1 MKRLNRKLSGS
12 AGAAMVI
19 ALLFFLVCALV
30 GTLTITAASANAGK
44 IARSR
49 QEQASYLAV
58 RSAVGLMMDELSKY
72 PFVGK
77 YQVRENRVETLAVS
91 GAAGEVTDVTI
102 QNLFCISQ
110 PSLSGRFE
118 ATVGGATT
126 VSGLSATYE
135 EKFAA
140 LFYHNVR
147 HQGAGLL
154 TKLSALN
161 VGNTVS
167 LDGNPLLGADAR
179 YNLPTQVGI
188 KDYIFRLT
196 GLPDVKVSVSFSTA
210 EDSLYGATITA
221 ASTDGNSKLI
231 VTSPAKLI
239 TRAQSG
245 AEIPI
250 QISPKQLRREKKT
263 DVVTTI
269 AWQDWEVLQVGG

>member
-1 MKRLNRKLSGS
+1 MKRLNRKLSDS

-19 ALLFFLVCALV
+19 ALLFFLICALV

-58 RSAVGLMMDELSKY
+58 RSSVGLMMDELSKY

-102 QNLFCISQ
+102 QNFFCISQ

-118 ATVGGATT
+118 SAVGGATT
-126 VSGLSATYE
+126 VSSLSAAYE

-147 HQGAGLL
+147 HQGAELL
-154 TKLSALN
+154 KKLSTLSA
-161 VGNTVS
+161 GNTVS
-167 LDGNPLLGADAR
+167 LNGNPLLGTDAR
-179 YNLPTQVGI
+179 YNLPTQVGM

-196 GLPDVKVSVSFSTA
+196 GLPDVKVSISFSTY
-210 EDSLYGATITA
+210 EDSLYQATITA

-245 AEIPI
+245 PETSI
-250 QISPKQLRREKKT
+250 QVFPKQLRREKKT